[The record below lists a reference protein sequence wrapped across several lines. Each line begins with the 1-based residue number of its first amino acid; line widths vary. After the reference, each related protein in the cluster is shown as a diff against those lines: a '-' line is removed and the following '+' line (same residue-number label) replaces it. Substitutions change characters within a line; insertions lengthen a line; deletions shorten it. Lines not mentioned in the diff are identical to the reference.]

1 MGDFTNVLTTIAACS
16 ASIVA
21 ILGGL
26 IASRLISL
34 NAERDEISTHLSE
47 INEEIAFYEK
57 QILEDQTALDEDD
70 ALDFI
75 RDNIASL
82 VDEQPLAA
90 VYEKANR
97 QPLGFDNLTPY
108 WNKAISLLH
117 LIYSDMH
124 EHSGDDDYPENED
137 KIPLSVVQQL
147 NGDFEYNVCKEIED
161 YFETSQSPFRI
172 NARLMTM
179 SATANLWYSKTKDR
193 VAVNE
198 AKIEWLTIQKGQLEA
213 RCNAIR
219 KPRGMKSG
227 MALFAIF
234 SAINIAVPLGLLSFL
249 PPCFMFET
257 WMRVCIISAFVG
269 GMALMLLYLAYLLK
283 WKGPTKFGC

>member
-1 MGDFTNVLTTIAACS
+1 MGDFMNVLTTIAACS

-34 NAERDEISTHLSE
+34 NAERDEVSTRLAE
-47 INEEIAFYEK
+47 IGEEISFNEK
-57 QILEDQTALDEDD
+57 QRIEAQTALNEDD

-75 RDNIASL
+75 RDNIDSL
-82 VDEQPLAA
+82 DAELPLDD
-90 VYEKANR
+90 VYKKANR
-97 QPLGFDNLTPY
+97 QSMEKDDLAPY
-108 WNKAISLLH
+108 WDKALSLLR
-117 LIYSDMH
+117 LIYADMR
-124 EHSGDDDYPENED
+124 EHGDDEDWLENED

-147 NGDFEYNVCKEIED
+147 NSDFEYGVCKEIEEH
-161 YFETSQSPFRI
+161 FETSRSPFGI
-172 NARLMTM
+172 NARLLTM
-179 SATANLWYSKTKDR
+179 PAASKFWYSKTKDK

-198 AKIEWLTIQKGQLEA
+198 ARIEWLTIQKGQLEA
-213 RCNAIR
+213 RRDAIR
-219 KPRGMKSG
+219 KPRSMKIG

-249 PPCFMFET
+249 PPCFTFET
-257 WMRVCIISAFVG
+257 WMKVCIISAFVG

-283 WKGPTKFGC
+283 WKGPN